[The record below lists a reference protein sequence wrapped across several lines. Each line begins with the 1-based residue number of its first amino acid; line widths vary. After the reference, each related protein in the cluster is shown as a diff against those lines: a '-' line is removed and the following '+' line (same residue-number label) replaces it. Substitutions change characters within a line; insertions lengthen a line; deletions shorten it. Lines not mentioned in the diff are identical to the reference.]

1 MATYKRGGVYW
12 YEFEVKGQRV
22 RQSTKQGNNKVASNM
37 ESTHKARIVA
47 QLAEQE
53 AAKERLGCDEV
64 LVCAECE
71 EMFNAAKALK
81 RDGHTFCGAKCA
93 GLWGKARSMPTLQSF
108 LDERFIPDAETRHKA
123 KPATVRYYQQGT
135 DMLNR
140 SLLAGVRLDELTG
153 EHAGRFA
160 AEFARL
166 SPSGINRGLRT
177 FRRALNLA
185 FQWGVIEKPVRV
197 ELAKGEVQR
206 DRVLS
211 TTELEKYLGACAQP
225 WRDAATIIAEE
236 GMRPG
241 EVFAL
246 RWPHLFVGEDGSGL
260 IRVVDGKSKAARRVL
275 PMTPT
280 VHALLKA
287 RHEAQGKVVDG
298 WVFPSGSAE
307 GHITQDTTQRQH
319 KAALEASR
327 VAAFVPYV
335 LRHTALTRLGK
346 LAGGDVFALA
356 KIAGHSTIAVTQR
369 YVHPEAET
377 IDEIFARG
385 ALGTVSKAEEK
396 KSPQNPPQPAKLL
409 TAE

>member
-37 ESTHKARIVA
+37 ESAHKARIVA
-47 QLAEQE
+47 QLAEEE

-64 LVCAECE
+64 LICAECE

-93 GLWGKARSMPTLQSF
+93 GLWGKARSMPTLQGF

-123 KPATVRYYQQGT
+123 KPATVRYYQQGA
-135 DMLNR
+135 DMLTR

-206 DRVLS
+206 DRVLNS
-211 TTELEKYLGACAQP
+211 AELETYLDACAQP

-246 RWPHLFVGEDGSGL
+246 RWPHLLIGDDGKGL
-260 IRVVDGKSKAARRVL
+260 IQVVDGKSKAARRVL
-275 PMTPT
+275 PMSSR

-287 RHEAQGKVVDG
+287 RKETQGSPEDG

-307 GHITQDTTQRQH
+307 GHITQDVTARLH
-319 KAALEASR
+319 KAALEASE
-327 VAAFVPYV
+327 VKPFVPYV
-335 LRHTALTRLGK
+335 LRHTGLTRIGK
-346 LAGGDVFALA
+346 LAGGNVFALA
-356 KIAGHSTIAVTQR
+356 AIAGHSTITVTQR
-369 YVHPEAET
+369 YIHPEAET

-385 ALGTVSKAEEK
+385 AICNVSEREGK
-396 KSPQNPPQPAKLL
+396 KSPQNPPQSDKLL
-409 TAE
+409 SAG